1 MPLIHVHMFSGRTPE
16 QKPNLVRALT
26 DVFVQTAGSTP
37 DAVDVILTDVES
49 SDWASGGQIFS
60 EKRQTVSII

>member
-1 MPLIHVHMFSGRTPE
+1 MPLIHVHMFSGGTPE
-16 QKPNLVRALT
+16 QKRNLVRALT

-49 SDWASGGQIFS
+49 SDWASAGQIFS